1 MTTFSQRHTR
11 TLTCSRYGINGN
23 RNNGNNTMSNYK
35 YILIDEFGGACRK
48 FVSKL
53 EATPYMTDG
62 MVLKALPRA
71 PKSNPY
77 QLALTLLPEAPF

>member
-1 MTTFSQRHTR
+1 
-11 TLTCSRYGINGN
+11 
-23 RNNGNNTMSNYK
+23 MSNYK

-48 FVSKL
+48 FASKV
-53 EATPYMTDG
+53 EATPYLTPG

-77 QLALTLLPEAPF
+77 QVALTLLPEALF